1 MRREVI
7 SPEIRGDKK
16 PDLLLVSWGS
26 SKGAVLEAASILR
39 KQGRRVGTLV
49 FSQVWPLI
57 SEQFMPALQEARTV
71 VCVEGNATGQMAGL
85 IRRETSF
92 YIEKRVLR
100 YDGLPHTAESILR
113 EL

>member
-1 MRREVI
+1 
-7 SPEIRGDKK
+7 
-16 PDLLLVSWGS
+16 
-26 SKGAVLEAASILR
+26 
-39 KQGRRVGTLV
+39 
-49 FSQVWPLI
+49 
-57 SEQFMPALQEARTV
+57 MPALQEARTV